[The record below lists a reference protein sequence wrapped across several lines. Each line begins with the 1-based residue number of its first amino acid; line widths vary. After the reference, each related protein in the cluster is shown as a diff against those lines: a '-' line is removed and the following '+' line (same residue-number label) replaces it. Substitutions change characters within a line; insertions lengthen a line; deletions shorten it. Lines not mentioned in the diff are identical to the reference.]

1 MKIIGLTGGIGS
13 GKSTISDYL
22 TQRGFHVLDA
32 DKIAREIV
40 MPGSE
45 ALIELISVFGEEILL
60 SDGSLD
66 RKKLGAII
74 FSDAEKKKMLDDIM
88 HTRILEIIHQKVVE
102 FRETIAQVG
111 RGNVGTARLARDR
124 TIFIDAAL
132 LFETGLD
139 KFVSEIWVVDVEKE
153 IRIKRVIDRD
163 GLSRGEI
170 LKRIENQ
177 MNQEQKNSRADEI
190 LDNSGSKEALYQQI
204 DDLINRL

>member
-22 TQRGFHVLDA
+22 TARGFHVLDA

-45 ALIELISVFGEEILL
+45 TLIELASVFGEGILL
-60 SDGSLD
+60 PDGSLN

-74 FSDAEKKKMLDDIM
+74 FSDSEKKKLLDGIM

-102 FRETIAQVG
+102 FREAMHKI
-111 RGNVGTARLARDR
+111 
-124 TIFIDAAL
+124 IFIDAAL

-139 KFVSEIWVVDVEKE
+139 KLVSEIWVVDVDQE
-153 IRIKRVIDRD
+153 IRIKRIGDRD
-163 GLSRGEI
+163 GLSREDI
-170 LKRIENQ
+170 LMRIANQ
-177 MNQEQKNSRADEI
+177 MDQEQKNNRADEI

-204 DDLINRL
+204 DTLINRL

>member
-22 TQRGFHVLDA
+22 TEKGFHVLDA

-45 ALIELISVFGEEILL
+45 ALIELVSVFGEEILME
-60 SDGSLD
+60 DGSLD
-66 RKKLGAII
+66 RKRLGAIA
-74 FSDAEKKKMLDDIM
+74 FADAEKKKLLDDIM

-102 FRETIAQVG
+102 FRESMH
-111 RGNVGTARLARDR
+111 R

-139 KFVSEIWVVDVEKE
+139 KFVGEIWVVDVEE
-153 IRIKRVIDRD
+153 EVRIKRIIDRD
-163 GLSRGEI
+163 GMSRSEI
-170 LKRIENQ
+170 LKRIANQ
-177 MNQEQKNSRADEI
+177 MDQEQKNSRADQI

-204 DDLINRL
+204 DALINRL